1 MSFEV
6 RYFGQHPSV
15 VIGDAY
21 ETVSGGGSVDSS
33 DGINDYGFRMFT
45 PASITDELPSDFVR
59 GFGFYEGTAESRD
72 ITAGTGTTGGLS
84 VSIFLLNREA
94 MFDLMN
100 TGIPIEKVAQSAI
113 NGLPP
118 LVGGFL
124 DSESPFLSIYQ
135 QRYLTTT
142 LSDEIAGGEGLNIK
156 INASPLNY
164 DLGGD
169 ADDDAVTFEQYL
181 PQYAFAPYTGLT
193 RRVTRLANKNISG
206 YKRPGATFG
215 IGGSDLGLPAA
226 DLSVADSITT
236 GGTGGS
242 AVYDLA
248 PLVETTFSDRSR
260 PLVTNEWFRTG
271 TGMSDESYKFNTV
284 VFGSARIMY
293 TDEETGATYIGE
305 ARSAINKNTPFIT
318 DTSRAELSESTEILY
333 TVYYDYQLSGPFGLA
348 PADRYKVTNDIES
361 RFRTE
366 SYVDNF
372 SNALISDRM
381 DKITALLGVSIDREA
396 DVKMQKNSPLSYN
409 AISSI
414 VADLQPDASTPV
426 TVTADTSVTSPGPEV
441 GETGPA
447 GGMADFDVSSV
458 GTAPGGS
465 SGY

>member
-45 PASITDELPSDFVR
+45 PASITDELPSDFVT

-72 ITAGTGTTGGLS
+72 MTAGTGTSGGIS
-84 VSIFLLNREA
+84 GVFVYDPDA
-94 MFDLMN
+94 MFDLRN

-135 QRYLTTT
+135 QRYLTTR
-142 LSDEIAGGEGLNIK
+142 LSDEIAGGEGLIIK
-156 INASPLNY
+156 VNASPLNY

-169 ADDDAVTFEQYL
+169 ADDDTITFEEYL
-181 PQYAFAPYTGLT
+181 NEYGLAPYTGLT
-193 RRVTRLANKNISG
+193 RRVTRLANKNVSG

-226 DLSVADSITT
+226 DLAVADSITT

-271 TGMSDESYKFNTV
+271 TGMSDESYKFNRV
-284 VFGSARIMY
+284 VFGSVRIMY

-348 PADRYKVTNDIES
+348 PADRYKITNDIES

-414 VADLQPDASTPV
+414 VAELQPVEDSTP
-426 TVTADTSVTSPGPEV
+426 VTADTSAPALGPEA
-441 GETGPA
+441 GETGPGVA
-447 GGMADFDVSSV
+447 MADFDVASV
-458 GTAPGGS
+458 GEAPGGS